1 MERGQCPTVATWESG
16 NVRSRKSPPSVTT
29 PGQASLQG
37 NGGLAGKVPGS
48 VSGIGTGSS
57 GVGGIGGGGGAIIG
71 VGGVGGGGGGLG
83 AGGRRQ
89 SILSVSWT
97 DVDTGVERIMW
108 REIDKVS
115 RMVFPGLF
123 LVFLVLYWPILLM
136 KSNTL

>member
-29 PGQASLQG
+29 PGQSSLQG
-37 NGGLAGKVPGS
+37 NGGLTGKGPAGGLT
-48 VSGIGTGSS
+48 GISSS
-57 GVGGIGGGGGAIIG
+57 GGVIGGCVGAGMGG
-71 VGGVGGGGGGLG
+71 VGVGGGGGGSVLG

-89 SILSVSWT
+89 SILSVAWT

-115 RMVFPGLF
+115 RMVFPALF

-136 KSNTL
+136 KTNTL